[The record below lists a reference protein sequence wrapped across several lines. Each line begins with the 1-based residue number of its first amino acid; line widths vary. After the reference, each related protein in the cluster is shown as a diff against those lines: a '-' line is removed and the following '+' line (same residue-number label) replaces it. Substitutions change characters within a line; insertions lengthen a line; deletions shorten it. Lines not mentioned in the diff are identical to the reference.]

1 MMSVN
6 IDGLRLALGDA
17 YADIVRLV
25 EEHQEVLPF
34 DFLDEAQ
41 NRLHELR
48 RMISVLYLLHYPD
61 DELFN
66 NLADNIP
73 DLPDP
78 EEVLHD

>member
-1 MMSVN
+1 MSVN

-17 YADIVRLV
+17 YADVVRLV
-25 EEHQEVLPF
+25 EEHQEELPF
-34 DFLDEAQ
+34 DFIDEAQ

-61 DELFN
+61 DESFN
-66 NLADNIP
+66 DLADNIP

>member
-1 MMSVN
+1 MSVN

-17 YADIVRLV
+17 YADVVRLV
-25 EEHQEVLPF
+25 EEHQEELPF

-48 RMISVLYLLHYPD
+48 RMISVLYLLNYPD

-66 NLADNIP
+66 NLAESIH